1 MNFEKA
7 VLELFVMSMVSPG
20 PIGRTAK
27 QFLAAMQRK
36 GVFDMAKLEVFAD
49 SDYEEAAQA
58 VLDGVEKGLSV
69 GKVLEDLK
77 TSALG

>member
-7 VLELFVMSMVSPG
+7 VLELFVASKTLPG

-36 GVFDMAKLEVFAD
+36 GVFDMAKLEAFAG

-58 VLDGVEKGLSV
+58 VLDGAEKGLSV
-69 GKVLEDLK
+69 GKVLEDLE
-77 TSALG
+77 TSVFG